1 MNENENG
8 TVNNNSVSG
17 EVNPPQAD
25 NADYIAAIKEL
36 QGNTVSKA
44 QYDKLKLENKNL
56 LSALI
61 NGETIEVEPEKK
73 VDVSE
78 LRKELFS
85 TDGDISNLD
94 YITKVLDLRDALM
107 ESGERDPFLPTG
119 NQVRVTAEMIDQANN
134 VADVLRECVD
144 FSQGDSGIFTAELQ
158 RRMKDP
164 MPTALRRG
172 R

>member
-1 MNENENG
+1 MNENENV

-25 NADYIAAIKEL
+25 NVDYIAAIKEL

-73 VDVSE
+73 VDVGA

-85 TDGDISNLD
+85 TEEDISNLD

-107 ESGERDPFLPTG
+107 ESGERDPFLPIG
-119 NQVRVTAEMIDQANN
+119 NQVRVTSEMIDQANN
-134 VADVLRECVD
+134 VAEVLRECVD

-164 MPTALRRG
+164 MPAAMRRG